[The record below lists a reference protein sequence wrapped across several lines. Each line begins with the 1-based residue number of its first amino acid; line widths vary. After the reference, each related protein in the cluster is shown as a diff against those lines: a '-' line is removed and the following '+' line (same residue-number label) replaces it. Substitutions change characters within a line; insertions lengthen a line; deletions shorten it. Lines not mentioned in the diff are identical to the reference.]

1 MFCSFGRSGVY
12 ESSPERF
19 EDSFREGSWSF
30 SGASQERRD
39 GSNPAHWRI
48 SALLSL
54 GTEQIHELARELI
67 PLPQLTLAAELGQID
82 WSKLWEIV
90 RVASP
95 ETIEIFKRARRMLS
109 LENEKALTGA
119 ETLEYLLAA
128 FLSSQPVDAK
138 VLEKVREEAD
148 KDLMAEKARCL
159 PEVFEARELAQSL
172 GGGELGASASE
183 EDDSD
188 ELLAQALGGAT
199 AESHCCSDNCRESK
213 QLTWATPEDGTVF
226 LTRLVNHLK
235 SQYENKRTRFGPDS
249 RHTTKAQKQEI
260 VRRDRWCCATPGCCS
275 SVWLE
280 IHHIKPYS
288 EGGKTLKEN
297 LLGLGGIQ
305 LRHRSLQLLFLVFIC
320 CLTGCQS
327 VRSHPSRLR
336 GSTLPLSQTMKL
348 TVQLTDTRSNCGLG
362 NSARI
367 EELERR
373 ESYLRRQRGLGD
385 GESYPPIAAPNP
397 SRLSKVKY
405 RFQLSFITSAYDR
418 PMNVRPT
425 LSPFSQR
432 VLPSALQ
439 GEAPRGETRESFD
452 NPISLTPF

>member
-159 PEVFEARELAQSL
+159 PEVFEARELAKSL

-183 EDDSD
+183 ENDSD

-260 VRRDRWCCATPGCCS
+260 FRRDRWCCATPGCCC

-288 EGGKTLKEN
+288 EGGKTVKEN
-297 LLGLGGIQ
+297 LLGLCSGCHRNLHKGLLKITPQPDGALIFTDSRGRRLDHQADLELAGWLDQHQGWSGGE
-305 LRHRSLQLLFLVFIC
+305 FD
-320 CLTGCQS
+320 
-327 VRSHPSRLR
+327 SHYA
-336 GSTLPLSQTMKL
+336 
-348 TVQLTDTRSNCGLG
+348 GLH
-362 NSARI
+362 
-367 EELERR
+367 
-373 ESYLRRQRGLGD
+373 
-385 GESYPPIAAPNP
+385 
-397 SRLSKVKY
+397 
-405 RFQLSFITSAYDR
+405 
-418 PMNVRPT
+418 
-425 LSPFSQR
+425 
-432 VLPSALQ
+432 Q
-439 GEAPRGETRESFD
+439 GEWSVF
-452 NPISLTPF
+452 S

>member
-1 MFCSFGRSGVY
+1 MSIRGALRTGEDRGTHYGTAVLGMSAGVA
-12 ESSPERF
+12 R
-19 EDSFREGSWSF
+19 DSKRV
-30 SGASQERRD
+30 
-39 GSNPAHWRI
+39 
-48 SALLSL
+48 
-54 GTEQIHELARELI
+54 ARELE
-67 PLPQLTLAAELGQID
+67 PLPQLTLAAELGKID
-82 WSKLWEIV
+82 WSKLREIV

-95 ETIEIFKRARRMLS
+95 GTEKLWLALAAKKNAKQIQTLVKLTPWGGLPGDVDDTTSLTTELRCKASPELIETFKRARRILS

-260 VRRDRWCCATPGCCS
+260 FRRDRWCCATPGCCC

-288 EGGKTLKEN
+288 EGGKTVKEN
-297 LLGLGGIQ
+297 LLGLCSGC
-305 LRHRSLQLLFLVFIC
+305 HRNLHKGLLKITPQPDGALIFTDSRGRRLDHQADLELAGWLDHHQGWSGEEFD
-320 CLTGCQS
+320 
-327 VRSHPSRLR
+327 SHYA
-336 GSTLPLSQTMKL
+336 KL
-348 TVQLTDTRSNCGLG
+348 H
-362 NSARI
+362 
-367 EELERR
+367 
-373 ESYLRRQRGLGD
+373 
-385 GESYPPIAAPNP
+385 
-397 SRLSKVKY
+397 
-405 RFQLSFITSAYDR
+405 
-418 PMNVRPT
+418 
-425 LSPFSQR
+425 
-432 VLPSALQ
+432 Q
-439 GEAPRGETRESFD
+439 GEWSVFG
-452 NPISLTPF
+452 